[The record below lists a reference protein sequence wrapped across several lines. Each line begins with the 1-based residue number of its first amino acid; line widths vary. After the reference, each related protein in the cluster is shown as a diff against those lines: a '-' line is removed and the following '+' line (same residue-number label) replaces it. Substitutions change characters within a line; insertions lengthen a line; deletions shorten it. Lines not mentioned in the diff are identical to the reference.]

1 MLTHSFA
8 VKVRALMMAPLLLIA
23 CGISPTSFAASPEA
37 ELALHGQVSA
47 LTEGRMEGVVVSAQK
62 QGSPITWSVLSNKAG
77 DYAFPR
83 VKLAPGVYTI
93 RIRAIGFDAEKSDTV
108 TIASGQPTRL
118 NIALKPTADLVAQL
132 TNAEWIQSVPGT
144 AQDKRGLLNCVACHT
159 LERVVR
165 SKYSSEEF
173 VNSVLPRMQ
182 AYVNQSMP
190 IAPQLRKGDRLM
202 EERGDQR
209 VQVYKELGQFLA
221 SINLNDRNEWTY
233 KLQTFPRP
241 SGAATKAI
249 YTEYDLPRPVI
260 QPHDVVLDPKGQ
272 IWYSSFGEQKIGR
285 VDPVSGAVKEFDVAI
300 SKPDYPTGV
309 LALRND
315 REGKLWIGNMY
326 QASIARFDPVT
337 EEFKF
342 FTPAKADNLSS
353 TQLNQVSPL
362 NSGVDGKVWAQN
374 SGFAGV
380 HRFDLK
386 TGAVETWAP
395 FKDSKKLH
403 NIYDVISDSKN
414 NAFFTDFRQ
423 EQIGR
428 IDAKTGAVTLYDI
441 PTQGASPRRGSMDA
455 QDRLWFGE
463 YRGHKIGM
471 LDTKTGQMKEWTVPT
486 PYSASYDVVLDK
498 NEQAWTGS
506 MTTDRVARLDS
517 KTGAFTEYLLPRS
530 TNIRRVFVD
539 NTTTPPT
546 FWVGNN
552 HGASILK
559 LETLE

>member
-1 MLTHSFA
+1 M
-8 VKVRALMMAPLLLIA
+8 
-23 CGISPTSFAASPEA
+23 G
-37 ELALHGQVSA
+37 
-47 LTEGRMEGVVVSAQK
+47 
-62 QGSPITWSVLSNKAG
+62 
-77 DYAFPR
+77 
-83 VKLAPGVYTI
+83 
-93 RIRAIGFDAEKSDTV
+93 
-108 TIASGQPTRL
+108 
-118 NIALKPTADLVAQL
+118 
-132 TNAEWIQSVPGT
+132 
-144 AQDKRGLLNCVACHT
+144 
-159 LERVVR
+159 
-165 SKYSSEEF
+165 
-173 VNSVLPRMQ
+173 
-182 AYVNQSMP
+182 
-190 IAPQLRKGDRLM
+190 
-202 EERGDQR
+202 
-209 VQVYKELGQFLA
+209 
-221 SINLNDRNEWTY
+221 
-233 KLQTFPRP
+233 
-241 SGAATKAI
+241 
-249 YTEYDLPRPVI
+249 
-260 QPHDVVLDPKGQ
+260 
-272 IWYSSFGEQKIGR
+272 
-285 VDPVSGAVKEFDVAI
+285 I

-326 QASIARFDPVT
+326 QASIARFDPAT
-337 EEFKF
+337 EKF
-342 FTPAKADNLSS
+342 DVFTPPKEDNLSS
-353 TQLNQVSPL
+353 TQLNQVSPM

-386 TGAVETWAP
+386 TRAVETWAP

-441 PTQGASPRRGSMDA
+441 PTKGASPRRGSMDA

-539 NTTTPPT
+539 NATTPPHLLGGQQPWRVHPQAGDAGVRVAQQFIT
-546 FWVGNN
+546 TCPVG
-552 HGASILK
+552 
-559 LETLE
+559 